1 MKVAIVG
8 ATGYTG
14 LELLRILLHHPRVH
28 ITCCTS
34 ERYAGAAVSEVFPAL
49 LGRCDVALEKL
60 NPAAV
65 ADQADFVFTALPHR
79 ESMAVVP
86 LFQKRNIP
94 TVDLSADFRF
104 TDRRVYEQWYQTHS
118 APELLD
124 QAVYGLP
131 EINRA
136 AITQSHLVANPGCYP
151 TSIIVPLAPF
161 LSRDL
166 ISRTGI
172 VADSKSGVSGAGRGL
187 KTGSLYCEAAESFRA
202 YSVMSHR
209 HQPEIEEQLSAIS
222 SRPVTLT
229 FAPHLVPMNRGML
242 STIYAS
248 LKRSVRP
255 ADIREVLLQHY
266 GQEPF
271 VRILPEGVL
280 PQTGW
285 VRGTN
290 YCDIG
295 FALSGRRLVL
305 VSAIDN
311 LGKGA
316 SGQAIQN
323 MNLMI
328 GCEENTGLTGVGL
341 CP

>member
-14 LELLRILLHHPRVH
+14 LELLRILLHHPRVR

-49 LGRCDVALEKL
+49 QGCCDIRLEKL
-60 NPAAV
+60 NPGSVSA
-65 ADQADFVFTALPHR
+65 QADFVFTALPHR

-86 LFQKRNIP
+86 LFHDRNIP

-104 TDRRVYEQWYQTHS
+104 ANRAVYERWYQTHS

-124 QAVYGLP
+124 RAVYGLP
-131 EINRA
+131 ELNRA
-136 AITQSHLVANPGCYP
+136 VITRSRLVANPGCYP
-151 TSIIVPLAPF
+151 TSIILPLAPF

-187 KTGSLYCEAAESFRA
+187 KTGSLYCEAGESFKA
-202 YSVMSHR
+202 YSVMAHR

-222 SRPVTLT
+222 SRPITLT

-242 STIYAS
+242 STIYVT
-248 LKRSVRP
+248 LKRSARP
-255 ADIREVLLQHY
+255 ADIHEILLQQY
-266 GQEPF
+266 GLEPF

-295 FALSGRRLVL
+295 FALCGRRLVL

-316 SGQAIQN
+316 SGQAVQN
-323 MNLMI
+323 MNLMT
-328 GCEENTGLTGVGL
+328 GNEETAGLTSVGL